1 MFRKCF
7 ILNETQGGK
16 YIISFIIESIRW
28 LNEIFIMELFIALGL
43 PIVLLVG
50 FTLLFMVDGIPSWI
64 QNLNRNSTNIWN
76 FGIVVMST
84 MTVIIYL
91 AKK

>member
-1 MFRKCF
+1 
-7 ILNETQGGK
+7 
-16 YIISFIIESIRW
+16 
-28 LNEIFIMELFIALGL
+28 MELFIALGL

-50 FTLLFMVDGIPSWI
+50 FTLLFMADGIPSWI